1 MSISDRL
8 LLLAELP
15 SETVDMGAF
24 TAMLEKAGPWFLNLC
39 WKLLIALAVFLIGKK
54 AIGFIRRFAGRSFE
68 RAGVEAGASKFLK
81 SLIEVC
87 LYGILV
93 FMIAGQLGLNTA
105 SLVTILGTASLAL
118 SLSLQGTLQNFA
130 GGVLLLLVKPFKVG
144 EYIICPEGEGTVSM
158 IGLVY
163 TTLLTAD
170 NKRITIP
177 NGSLANSTVTDVT
190 AMEKRRLDL
199 LVGIGYQ
206 ADIKAAKEI
215 LERSFREHPL
225 ETALIT
231 AMMTDDEE
239 LIAAA
244 LLHDTVEDAGVT
256 YRELQEQFGVRVARL
271 VAEESEDKSKSWL
284 ERKGC
289 TLAHL
294 KDADRDTKLLTLAD
308 KLSNIR
314 SMARDYILVGEGLW
328 ERFNVRQK
336 ELHAWYY
343 TSMIE
348 LLRELDGM
356 PEYQEYV
363 ELCRRVFGG
372 SKGECAGI

>member
-225 ETALIT
+225 ICKEEDIT
-231 AMMTDDEE
+231 VFVDSLGDSA
-239 LIAAA
+239 
-244 LLHDTVEDAGVT
+244 VT
-256 YRELQEQFGVRVARL
+256 LGVRGWTVPGDYWKAKWDL
-271 VAEESEDKSKSWL
+271 L
-284 ERKGC
+284 E
-289 TLAHL
+289 TI
-294 KDADRDTKLLTLAD
+294 
-308 KLSNIR
+308 KLSF
-314 SMARDYILVGEGLW
+314 DE
-328 ERFNVRQK
+328 
-336 ELHAWYY
+336 
-343 TSMIE
+343 
-348 LLRELDGM
+348 
-356 PEYQEYV
+356 
-363 ELCRRVFGG
+363 
-372 SKGECAGI
+372 AGIEIPFSQVDVHIVK

>member
-144 EYIICPEGEGTVSM
+144 EYIVCPAGEGTVSM

-225 ETALIT
+225 ICKEEDIT
-231 AMMTDDEE
+231 VFVDSLGDSA
-239 LIAAA
+239 
-244 LLHDTVEDAGVT
+244 VT
-256 YRELQEQFGVRVARL
+256 LGVRGWTAPGDYWKAKWDL
-271 VAEESEDKSKSWL
+271 L
-284 ERKGC
+284 E
-289 TLAHL
+289 TI
-294 KDADRDTKLLTLAD
+294 
-308 KLSNIR
+308 KLSF
-314 SMARDYILVGEGLW
+314 DE
-328 ERFNVRQK
+328 
-336 ELHAWYY
+336 
-343 TSMIE
+343 
-348 LLRELDGM
+348 
-356 PEYQEYV
+356 
-363 ELCRRVFGG
+363 
-372 SKGECAGI
+372 AGIEIPFSQVDVHIVK

>member
-144 EYIICPEGEGTVSM
+144 EYIICPERGR
-158 IGLVY
+158 Y
-163 TTLLTAD
+163 
-170 NKRITIP
+170 P
-177 NGSLANSTVTDVT
+177 
-190 AMEKRRLDL
+190 
-199 LVGIGYQ
+199 
-206 ADIKAAKEI
+206 
-215 LERSFREHPL
+215 
-225 ETALIT
+225 
-231 AMMTDDEE
+231 
-239 LIAAA
+239 
-244 LLHDTVEDAGVT
+244 
-256 YRELQEQFGVRVARL
+256 
-271 VAEESEDKSKSWL
+271 
-284 ERKGC
+284 
-289 TLAHL
+289 
-294 KDADRDTKLLTLAD
+294 
-308 KLSNIR
+308 
-314 SMARDYILVGEGLW
+314 
-328 ERFNVRQK
+328 
-336 ELHAWYY
+336 
-343 TSMIE
+343 
-348 LLRELDGM
+348 
-356 PEYQEYV
+356 
-363 ELCRRVFGG
+363 
-372 SKGECAGI
+372 

>member
-225 ETALIT
+225 ICKEEDIT
-231 AMMTDDEE
+231 VFVDSLGDSA
-239 LIAAA
+239 
-244 LLHDTVEDAGVT
+244 VT
-256 YRELQEQFGVRVARL
+256 LGVRGWTAPGDYWKVKWDL
-271 VAEESEDKSKSWL
+271 L
-284 ERKGC
+284 E
-289 TLAHL
+289 TI
-294 KDADRDTKLLTLAD
+294 
-308 KLSNIR
+308 KLSF
-314 SMARDYILVGEGLW
+314 DE
-328 ERFNVRQK
+328 
-336 ELHAWYY
+336 
-343 TSMIE
+343 
-348 LLRELDGM
+348 
-356 PEYQEYV
+356 
-363 ELCRRVFGG
+363 
-372 SKGECAGI
+372 AGIEIPFSQVDVHIVK

>member
-1 MSISDRL
+1 MGMLDGL
-8 LLLAELP
+8 LLLTDPP
-15 SETVDMGAF
+15 SDVVDVGAL
-24 TAMLEKAGPWFLNLC
+24 TAMLEKAGPWFLNLS
-39 WKLLIALAVFLIGKK
+39 WKLLIALVVFLIGKK
-54 AIGFIRRFAGRSFE
+54 VIGFIRRFAGRSFE

-118 SLSLQGTLQNFA
+118 SLSLQGTLQNLA

-144 EYIICPEGEGTVSM
+144 EYIVCPAGEGTVSM

-225 ETALIT
+225 ICKEEGIT
-231 AMMTDDEE
+231 VFVDSLGDSA
-239 LIAAA
+239 
-244 LLHDTVEDAGVT
+244 VT
-256 YRELQEQFGVRVARL
+256 LGVRGWTASGDYWKAKWDL
-271 VAEESEDKSKSWL
+271 L
-284 ERKGC
+284 E
-289 TLAHL
+289 TI
-294 KDADRDTKLLTLAD
+294 
-308 KLSNIR
+308 KLSF
-314 SMARDYILVGEGLW
+314 DE
-328 ERFNVRQK
+328 
-336 ELHAWYY
+336 
-343 TSMIE
+343 
-348 LLRELDGM
+348 
-356 PEYQEYV
+356 
-363 ELCRRVFGG
+363 
-372 SKGECAGI
+372 AGIEIPFSQVDVHIVK

>member
-105 SLVTILGTASLAL
+105 SLVTMLGTASLAL

-225 ETALIT
+225 ICKEEDIT
-231 AMMTDDEE
+231 VFVDSLGDSA
-239 LIAAA
+239 
-244 LLHDTVEDAGVT
+244 VT
-256 YRELQEQFGVRVARL
+256 LGVRGWTAPGDYWKAKWDL
-271 VAEESEDKSKSWL
+271 L
-284 ERKGC
+284 E
-289 TLAHL
+289 TI
-294 KDADRDTKLLTLAD
+294 
-308 KLSNIR
+308 KLSF
-314 SMARDYILVGEGLW
+314 DE
-328 ERFNVRQK
+328 
-336 ELHAWYY
+336 
-343 TSMIE
+343 
-348 LLRELDGM
+348 
-356 PEYQEYV
+356 
-363 ELCRRVFGG
+363 
-372 SKGECAGI
+372 AGIEIPFSQVDVHIVK

>member
-24 TAMLEKAGPWFLNLC
+24 TAMLEKAGPGFLNLC

-225 ETALIT
+225 ICKEEDIT
-231 AMMTDDEE
+231 VFVDSLGDSA
-239 LIAAA
+239 
-244 LLHDTVEDAGVT
+244 VT
-256 YRELQEQFGVRVARL
+256 LGVRGWTAPGDYWKAKWDL
-271 VAEESEDKSKSWL
+271 L
-284 ERKGC
+284 E
-289 TLAHL
+289 TI
-294 KDADRDTKLLTLAD
+294 
-308 KLSNIR
+308 KLSF
-314 SMARDYILVGEGLW
+314 DE
-328 ERFNVRQK
+328 
-336 ELHAWYY
+336 
-343 TSMIE
+343 
-348 LLRELDGM
+348 
-356 PEYQEYV
+356 
-363 ELCRRVFGG
+363 
-372 SKGECAGI
+372 AGIEIPFSQVDVHIVK

>member
-68 RAGVEAGASKFLK
+68 RAGVEAGASMFLK

-225 ETALIT
+225 ICKEEDIT
-231 AMMTDDEE
+231 VFVDSLGDSA
-239 LIAAA
+239 
-244 LLHDTVEDAGVT
+244 VT
-256 YRELQEQFGVRVARL
+256 LGVRGWTAPGDYWKAKWDL
-271 VAEESEDKSKSWL
+271 L
-284 ERKGC
+284 E
-289 TLAHL
+289 TI
-294 KDADRDTKLLTLAD
+294 
-308 KLSNIR
+308 KLSF
-314 SMARDYILVGEGLW
+314 DE
-328 ERFNVRQK
+328 
-336 ELHAWYY
+336 
-343 TSMIE
+343 
-348 LLRELDGM
+348 
-356 PEYQEYV
+356 
-363 ELCRRVFGG
+363 
-372 SKGECAGI
+372 AGIEIPFSQVDVHIVK

>member
-15 SETVDMGAF
+15 SETGDMGAF

-54 AIGFIRRFAGRSFE
+54 AIGFIRRFAGRSLE

-225 ETALIT
+225 ICKEEDIT
-231 AMMTDDEE
+231 VFVDSLGDSA
-239 LIAAA
+239 
-244 LLHDTVEDAGVT
+244 VT
-256 YRELQEQFGVRVARL
+256 LGVRGWTAPGDYWKAKWDL
-271 VAEESEDKSKSWL
+271 L
-284 ERKGC
+284 E
-289 TLAHL
+289 TI
-294 KDADRDTKLLTLAD
+294 
-308 KLSNIR
+308 KLSF
-314 SMARDYILVGEGLW
+314 DE
-328 ERFNVRQK
+328 
-336 ELHAWYY
+336 
-343 TSMIE
+343 
-348 LLRELDGM
+348 
-356 PEYQEYV
+356 
-363 ELCRRVFGG
+363 
-372 SKGECAGI
+372 AGIEIPFSQVDVHIVK

>member
-1 MSISDRL
+1 MGISDRFV
-8 LLLAELP
+8 LLAEVS
-15 SETVDMGAF
+15 SEAVDIGAF
-24 TAMLEKAGPWFLNLC
+24 TAVLEKAGPGLLNLC

-54 AIGFIRRFAGRSFE
+54 AIGLIRRFAGRSFE

-87 LYGILV
+87 LYGILI

-144 EYIICPEGEGTVSM
+144 EYIICPAGEGTVSM

-190 AMEKRRLDL
+190 AMERRRLDL

-225 ETALIT
+225 ICKEEDIT
-231 AMMTDDEE
+231 VFVDSLGDSA
-239 LIAAA
+239 
-244 LLHDTVEDAGVT
+244 VT
-256 YRELQEQFGVRVARL
+256 LGVRGWTASGDYWKARWDL
-271 VAEESEDKSKSWL
+271 L
-284 ERKGC
+284 E
-289 TLAHL
+289 TI
-294 KDADRDTKLLTLAD
+294 
-308 KLSNIR
+308 KLSF
-314 SMARDYILVGEGLW
+314 DE
-328 ERFNVRQK
+328 
-336 ELHAWYY
+336 
-343 TSMIE
+343 
-348 LLRELDGM
+348 
-356 PEYQEYV
+356 
-363 ELCRRVFGG
+363 
-372 SKGECAGI
+372 AGIEIPFSQVDVHIVE

>member
-225 ETALIT
+225 ICKEEDIT
-231 AMMTDDEE
+231 VFVDSLGDSA
-239 LIAAA
+239 
-244 LLHDTVEDAGVT
+244 VT
-256 YRELQEQFGVRVARL
+256 LGVRGWTAPGDYWKAKWDL
-271 VAEESEDKSKSWL
+271 L
-284 ERKGC
+284 E
-289 TLAHL
+289 TI
-294 KDADRDTKLLTLAD
+294 
-308 KLSNIR
+308 KLSF
-314 SMARDYILVGEGLW
+314 DE
-328 ERFNVRQK
+328 
-336 ELHAWYY
+336 
-343 TSMIE
+343 
-348 LLRELDGM
+348 
-356 PEYQEYV
+356 
-363 ELCRRVFGG
+363 
-372 SKGECAGI
+372 AGIEIPLSQVDVHIVK

>member
-15 SETVDMGAF
+15 SEAVDMGAF

-225 ETALIT
+225 ICKEEDIT
-231 AMMTDDEE
+231 VFVDSLGDSA
-239 LIAAA
+239 
-244 LLHDTVEDAGVT
+244 VT
-256 YRELQEQFGVRVARL
+256 LGVRGWTAPGDYWKAKWDL
-271 VAEESEDKSKSWL
+271 L
-284 ERKGC
+284 E
-289 TLAHL
+289 TI
-294 KDADRDTKLLTLAD
+294 
-308 KLSNIR
+308 KLSF
-314 SMARDYILVGEGLW
+314 DE
-328 ERFNVRQK
+328 
-336 ELHAWYY
+336 
-343 TSMIE
+343 
-348 LLRELDGM
+348 
-356 PEYQEYV
+356 
-363 ELCRRVFGG
+363 
-372 SKGECAGI
+372 AGIEIPFSQVDVHIVK

>member
-68 RAGVEAGASKFLK
+68 RAGAEAGASKFLK

-225 ETALIT
+225 ICKEEDIT
-231 AMMTDDEE
+231 VFVDSLGDSA
-239 LIAAA
+239 
-244 LLHDTVEDAGVT
+244 VT
-256 YRELQEQFGVRVARL
+256 LGVRGWTAPGDYWKAKWDL
-271 VAEESEDKSKSWL
+271 L
-284 ERKGC
+284 E
-289 TLAHL
+289 TI
-294 KDADRDTKLLTLAD
+294 
-308 KLSNIR
+308 KLSF
-314 SMARDYILVGEGLW
+314 DE
-328 ERFNVRQK
+328 
-336 ELHAWYY
+336 
-343 TSMIE
+343 
-348 LLRELDGM
+348 
-356 PEYQEYV
+356 
-363 ELCRRVFGG
+363 
-372 SKGECAGI
+372 AGIEIPFSQVDVHIVK

>member
-225 ETALIT
+225 ICKEEDIT
-231 AMMTDDEE
+231 VFVDSLGDSA
-239 LIAAA
+239 
-244 LLHDTVEDAGVT
+244 VT
-256 YRELQEQFGVRVARL
+256 LGVRGWTAPGDYWKAKWDL
-271 VAEESEDKSKSWL
+271 L
-284 ERKGC
+284 EMI
-289 TLAHL
+289 
-294 KDADRDTKLLTLAD
+294 
-308 KLSNIR
+308 KLSF
-314 SMARDYILVGEGLW
+314 DE
-328 ERFNVRQK
+328 
-336 ELHAWYY
+336 
-343 TSMIE
+343 
-348 LLRELDGM
+348 
-356 PEYQEYV
+356 
-363 ELCRRVFGG
+363 
-372 SKGECAGI
+372 AGIEIPFSQVDVHIVK

>member
-1 MSISDRL
+1 M
-8 LLLAELP
+8 
-15 SETVDMGAF
+15 
-24 TAMLEKAGPWFLNLC
+24 NLC

-225 ETALIT
+225 ICKEEDIT
-231 AMMTDDEE
+231 VFVDSLGDSA
-239 LIAAA
+239 
-244 LLHDTVEDAGVT
+244 VT
-256 YRELQEQFGVRVARL
+256 LGVRGWTAPGDYWKAKWDL
-271 VAEESEDKSKSWL
+271 L
-284 ERKGC
+284 E
-289 TLAHL
+289 TI
-294 KDADRDTKLLTLAD
+294 
-308 KLSNIR
+308 KLSF
-314 SMARDYILVGEGLW
+314 DE
-328 ERFNVRQK
+328 
-336 ELHAWYY
+336 
-343 TSMIE
+343 
-348 LLRELDGM
+348 
-356 PEYQEYV
+356 
-363 ELCRRVFGG
+363 
-372 SKGECAGI
+372 AGIEIPFSQVDVHIVK

>member
-39 WKLLIALAVFLIGKK
+39 WKLLIALAVFLIRKK

-199 LVGIGYQ
+199 LVGIVYQ

-225 ETALIT
+225 ICKEEDIT
-231 AMMTDDEE
+231 VFVDSLGDSA
-239 LIAAA
+239 
-244 LLHDTVEDAGVT
+244 VT
-256 YRELQEQFGVRVARL
+256 LGVRGWTAPGDYWKAKWDL
-271 VAEESEDKSKSWL
+271 L
-284 ERKGC
+284 E
-289 TLAHL
+289 TI
-294 KDADRDTKLLTLAD
+294 
-308 KLSNIR
+308 KLSF
-314 SMARDYILVGEGLW
+314 DE
-328 ERFNVRQK
+328 
-336 ELHAWYY
+336 
-343 TSMIE
+343 
-348 LLRELDGM
+348 
-356 PEYQEYV
+356 
-363 ELCRRVFGG
+363 
-372 SKGECAGI
+372 AGIEIPFSQVDVHIVK

>member
-68 RAGVEAGASKFLK
+68 RAGVEAGASKSLK

-225 ETALIT
+225 ICKEEDIT
-231 AMMTDDEE
+231 VFVDSLGDSA
-239 LIAAA
+239 
-244 LLHDTVEDAGVT
+244 VT
-256 YRELQEQFGVRVARL
+256 LGVRGWTAPGDYWKAKWDL
-271 VAEESEDKSKSWL
+271 L
-284 ERKGC
+284 E
-289 TLAHL
+289 TI
-294 KDADRDTKLLTLAD
+294 
-308 KLSNIR
+308 KLSF
-314 SMARDYILVGEGLW
+314 DE
-328 ERFNVRQK
+328 
-336 ELHAWYY
+336 
-343 TSMIE
+343 
-348 LLRELDGM
+348 
-356 PEYQEYV
+356 
-363 ELCRRVFGG
+363 
-372 SKGECAGI
+372 AGIEIPFSQVDVHIVK

>member
-54 AIGFIRRFAGRSFE
+54 AIGFIRRFAGHSFE

-225 ETALIT
+225 ICKEEDIT
-231 AMMTDDEE
+231 VFVDSLGDSA
-239 LIAAA
+239 
-244 LLHDTVEDAGVT
+244 VT
-256 YRELQEQFGVRVARL
+256 LGVRGWTAPGDYWKAKWDL
-271 VAEESEDKSKSWL
+271 L
-284 ERKGC
+284 E
-289 TLAHL
+289 TI
-294 KDADRDTKLLTLAD
+294 
-308 KLSNIR
+308 KLSF
-314 SMARDYILVGEGLW
+314 DE
-328 ERFNVRQK
+328 
-336 ELHAWYY
+336 
-343 TSMIE
+343 
-348 LLRELDGM
+348 
-356 PEYQEYV
+356 
-363 ELCRRVFGG
+363 
-372 SKGECAGI
+372 AGIEIPFSQVDVHIVK

>member
-225 ETALIT
+225 ICKEEDIT
-231 AMMTDDEE
+231 VFVDSLGDSA
-239 LIAAA
+239 
-244 LLHDTVEDAGVT
+244 VT
-256 YRELQEQFGVRVARL
+256 LGVRGWTVPGDYWKVKWDL
-271 VAEESEDKSKSWL
+271 L
-284 ERKGC
+284 E
-289 TLAHL
+289 TI
-294 KDADRDTKLLTLAD
+294 
-308 KLSNIR
+308 KLSF
-314 SMARDYILVGEGLW
+314 DE
-328 ERFNVRQK
+328 
-336 ELHAWYY
+336 
-343 TSMIE
+343 
-348 LLRELDGM
+348 
-356 PEYQEYV
+356 
-363 ELCRRVFGG
+363 
-372 SKGECAGI
+372 AGIEIPFSQVDVHIVK

>member
-87 LYGILV
+87 IYGILV

-225 ETALIT
+225 ICKEEDIT
-231 AMMTDDEE
+231 VFVDSLGDSA
-239 LIAAA
+239 
-244 LLHDTVEDAGVT
+244 VT
-256 YRELQEQFGVRVARL
+256 LGVRGWTAPGDYWKAKWDL
-271 VAEESEDKSKSWL
+271 L
-284 ERKGC
+284 E
-289 TLAHL
+289 TI
-294 KDADRDTKLLTLAD
+294 
-308 KLSNIR
+308 KLSF
-314 SMARDYILVGEGLW
+314 DE
-328 ERFNVRQK
+328 
-336 ELHAWYY
+336 
-343 TSMIE
+343 
-348 LLRELDGM
+348 
-356 PEYQEYV
+356 
-363 ELCRRVFGG
+363 
-372 SKGECAGI
+372 AGIEIPFSQVDVHIVK

>member
-24 TAMLEKAGPWFLNLC
+24 TAMLEKTGPWFLNLC

-225 ETALIT
+225 ICKEEDIT
-231 AMMTDDEE
+231 VFVDSLGDSA
-239 LIAAA
+239 
-244 LLHDTVEDAGVT
+244 VT
-256 YRELQEQFGVRVARL
+256 LGVRGWTAPGDYWKAKWDL
-271 VAEESEDKSKSWL
+271 L
-284 ERKGC
+284 E
-289 TLAHL
+289 TI
-294 KDADRDTKLLTLAD
+294 
-308 KLSNIR
+308 KLSF
-314 SMARDYILVGEGLW
+314 DE
-328 ERFNVRQK
+328 
-336 ELHAWYY
+336 
-343 TSMIE
+343 
-348 LLRELDGM
+348 
-356 PEYQEYV
+356 
-363 ELCRRVFGG
+363 
-372 SKGECAGI
+372 AGIEIPFSQVDVHIVK

>member
-225 ETALIT
+225 ICKEEDIT
-231 AMMTDDEE
+231 VFVDSLGDSA
-239 LIAAA
+239 
-244 LLHDTVEDAGVT
+244 VT
-256 YRELQEQFGVRVARL
+256 LGVRGWTAPGDYWKAKWDL
-271 VAEESEDKSKSWL
+271 L
-284 ERKGC
+284 E
-289 TLAHL
+289 TI
-294 KDADRDTKLLTLAD
+294 
-308 KLSNIR
+308 KLSF
-314 SMARDYILVGEGLW
+314 DE
-328 ERFNVRQK
+328 
-336 ELHAWYY
+336 
-343 TSMIE
+343 
-348 LLRELDGM
+348 
-356 PEYQEYV
+356 
-363 ELCRRVFGG
+363 
-372 SKGECAGI
+372 AGIEIPFGQVDVHIVK

>member
-225 ETALIT
+225 ICKEEDIT
-231 AMMTDDEE
+231 VFVDSLGDSA
-239 LIAAA
+239 
-244 LLHDTVEDAGVT
+244 VT
-256 YRELQEQFGVRVARL
+256 LGVRGWTAPGDYWKAKWDL
-271 VAEESEDKSKSWL
+271 L
-284 ERKGC
+284 E
-289 TLAHL
+289 TI
-294 KDADRDTKLLTLAD
+294 
-308 KLSNIR
+308 KLSF
-314 SMARDYILVGEGLW
+314 DE
-328 ERFNVRQK
+328 
-336 ELHAWYY
+336 
-343 TSMIE
+343 
-348 LLRELDGM
+348 
-356 PEYQEYV
+356 
-363 ELCRRVFGG
+363 
-372 SKGECAGI
+372 AGIEIPFSQVDVHIVK

>member
-24 TAMLEKAGPWFLNLC
+24 TAMLEKAGPWFLDLC

-225 ETALIT
+225 ICKEEDIT
-231 AMMTDDEE
+231 VFVDSLGDSA
-239 LIAAA
+239 
-244 LLHDTVEDAGVT
+244 VT
-256 YRELQEQFGVRVARL
+256 LGVRGWTAPGDYWKAKWDL
-271 VAEESEDKSKSWL
+271 L
-284 ERKGC
+284 E
-289 TLAHL
+289 TI
-294 KDADRDTKLLTLAD
+294 
-308 KLSNIR
+308 KLSF
-314 SMARDYILVGEGLW
+314 DE
-328 ERFNVRQK
+328 
-336 ELHAWYY
+336 
-343 TSMIE
+343 
-348 LLRELDGM
+348 
-356 PEYQEYV
+356 
-363 ELCRRVFGG
+363 
-372 SKGECAGI
+372 AGIEIPFSQVDVHIVK